1 MSIEQFL
8 KKENISMLWDVISD
22 EQIFNFLPRDSQ
34 SQVLLLKAAGK
45 LQSKIELERSSELH
59 LELKN

>member
-1 MSIEQFL
+1 MSIEQFF

-34 SQVLLLKAAGK
+34 SQILQLFAAHCKFSGQD
-45 LQSKIELERSSELH
+45 LQSQQ
-59 LELKN
+59 